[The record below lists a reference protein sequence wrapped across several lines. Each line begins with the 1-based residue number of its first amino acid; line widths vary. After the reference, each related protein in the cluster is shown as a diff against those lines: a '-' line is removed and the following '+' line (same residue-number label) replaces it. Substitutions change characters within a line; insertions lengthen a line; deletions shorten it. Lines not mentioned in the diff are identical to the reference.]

1 MLSANGIIQWRV
13 KRPFSATTYLCY
25 PLTSSAQQMS
35 SYLDRLVVK
44 LEKLAIILTATVK
57 NFQYVKFQDCQR
69 PRNEGGTTILDPSTQ
84 HSALQLRWLTPLF
97 LSSDQAFNPDSFA
110 TSLMR
115 YTLCALS
122 FAPSPVLPL
131 PFPERRPT
139 DLHKTG
145 YFNSLFKTINQMDFE
160 INWMALNTS
169 SAAEIPLSRICP
181 LLLINDPDY
190 TCNYWKSNLVK
201 DLYRFSTV
209 NGRLTPII
217 SFLSRKHRN
226 RSEAYFDF
234 ISLAYLLAILELAS
248 HPGHSFGTPQFH
260 IQHEPFF
267 GVSIIPS
274 CQHVPDCTKSCL
286 TLLLM
291 NDVRY
296 VAQSNLMSM
305 FYGLVH
311 LTAYVGYTFN
321 SFLRPDL
328 MSDF

>member
-1 MLSANGIIQWRV
+1 MVTNSLLLSRICHDIMV
-13 KRPFSATTYLCY
+13 FSPPRNFFQRRHT
-25 PLTSSAQQMS
+25 
-35 SYLDRLVVK
+35 V
-44 LEKLAIILTATVK
+44 IILVLKQK

-69 PRNEGGTTILDPSTQ
+69 PRNEGGITILDPSTQ

-131 PFPERRPT
+131 LFPERRPT

-209 NGRLTPII
+209 NGRLTPIT

-234 ISLAYLLAILELAS
+234 ISLGHIKKTFLQLSEPPLISHLVFFYLRGFPTSWIEISFS
-248 HPGHSFGTPQFH
+248 H
-260 IQHEPFF
+260 
-267 GVSIIPS
+267 
-274 CQHVPDCTKSCL
+274 
-286 TLLLM
+286 
-291 NDVRY
+291 
-296 VAQSNLMSM
+296 
-305 FYGLVH
+305 
-311 LTAYVGYTFN
+311 
-321 SFLRPDL
+321 
-328 MSDF
+328 